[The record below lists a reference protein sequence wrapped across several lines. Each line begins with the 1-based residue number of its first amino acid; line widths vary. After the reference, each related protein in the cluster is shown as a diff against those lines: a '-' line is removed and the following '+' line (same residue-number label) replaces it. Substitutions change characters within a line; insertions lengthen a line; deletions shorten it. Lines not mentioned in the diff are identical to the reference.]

1 MKNALILHGTGNN
14 SQGNWLPWLRQ
25 KLEKKNWKVWIPDL
39 PQADKPNIDRY
50 NKFIFSHK
58 NWQFNQNS
66 IIIGHSSGA
75 VAILGLL
82 QALPENIKVDT
93 CILVGTFNNNLD
105 RDDLNDLFLKPFDFE
120 KIKTKAKKFIF
131 IHSDNDPYCPIEHA
145 KFQSKK
151 LNGKLIIKKAQ
162 KHFSISTAGEKYK
175 KFPFLLKLI
184 INN

>member
-1 MKNALILHGTGNN
+1 MKNALILHGTGND
-14 SQGNWLPWLRQ
+14 SQRNWFPWLRQ
-25 KLEKKNWKVWIPDL
+25 ELEKKNWKVWVPDL
-39 PQADKPNIDRY
+39 PQANKP
-50 NKFIFSHK
+50 
-58 NWQFNQNS
+58 
-66 IIIGHSSGA
+66 
-75 VAILGLL
+75 
-82 QALPENIKVDT
+82 NIKVDT